1 MWYYYRPRTSGC
13 RIADADVVT
22 FNATVTRSPSNT
34 AGKFPEYHKV
44 WEDGQLNVVSI
55 FGKYEDGK
63 TDASDAGI
71 AAYNSFVRA
80 MRSELSRLS
89 LTTEPAEIPDAPGVG
104 APDVTFHAT
113 LPGGK
118 QVNVTALLVDNVRTA
133 GPAFDA
139 RYEQLSANADMIS
152 YNGHAGLGQN
162 VRALARKGR
171 WVRGKYV
178 IVFMNGCDTFA
189 YVDGSLA
196 ETRARV
202 NPDDPTGT
210 KYMEFVTNAMPAFFS
225 SMPSA
230 SMALIRGLMKHEAP
244 LTYDQIFQSVD
255 RSQVVLVTGEED
267 NVFTPGNNPPPPGSW
282 NGIDERGSVAKNEEK
297 RFSTPSLPE
306 GTYRF
311 TIEGDGDADLYVRRG
326 SAPTTSQFD
335 CRPFEDGSSEECTV
349 TLAAPAEIHVMV
361 RGWASRSSFRLVGS
375 RQ

>member
-1 MWYYYRPRTSGC
+1 
-13 RIADADVVT
+13 
-22 FNATVTRSPSNT
+22 
-34 AGKFPEYHKV
+34 
-44 WEDGQLNVVSI
+44 
-55 FGKYEDGK
+55 
-63 TDASDAGI
+63 
-71 AAYNSFVRA
+71 
-80 MRSELSRLS
+80 
-89 LTTEPAEIPDAPGVG
+89 
-104 APDVTFHAT
+104 
-113 LPGGK
+113 
-118 QVNVTALLVDNVRTA
+118 
-133 GPAFDA
+133 
-139 RYEQLSANADMIS
+139 
-152 YNGHAGLGQN
+152 
-162 VRALARKGR
+162 
-171 WVRGKYV
+171 
-178 IVFMNGCDTFA
+178 
-189 YVDGSLA
+189 
-196 ETRARV
+196 
-202 NPDDPTGT
+202 
-210 KYMEFVTNAMPAFFS
+210 MEFVTNAMPAFFS